1 MKFSSIRIEGSI
13 LSPDLLEK
21 ISLGDNVPY
30 QKGADFGFTASAKV
44 KDEIAIA
51 WADAQ
56 GLWGIFKRQRERYL
70 AGQGRK
76 DSATTLTRTTWITP
90 LLQLL
95 GYELDWQKEGTVVQG
110 KNYAISHRASN
121 RDNFPVHI
129 MGFEDSLDKKR
140 ADSGPRMSPH
150 GLIQEYLNLTEH
162 MYAIVTNGSQLRLLR
177 DSSRLVKLS
186 YLEFDLERMFDEE
199 AFADFALF
207 FRLLHISRMPHK
219 EIEGA
224 QSIIEGYHQD
234 SLEDGARIRNQLAKA
249 VKTSIELLGQ
259 GFLDHPKNHDLRQE
273 LQNQSISPAE
283 YLHTQMQLIYRML
296 FVMVIE
302 ERNLIFDDKASAEH
316 IEIYYRYYSL
326 QALRRASERP
336 SFLEERHSDL
346 WAQLRQT
353 FAIFADNHKGKALGL
368 PALGGE
374 LFTGSSLR
382 RLENAELNNAALL
395 KALRSLNAFYDDR
408 SRQTI
413 RVNYAHL
420 NVEEFGS
427 VYESLLEFDACIEPA
442 GHGLN
447 FSLKKGD
454 ERSSSGS
461 HYTPDE
467 LVTPLIKH
475 SLDYLIEDKLKAPD
489 SEKEKALLSLKV
501 CDPACGSGHILLN
514 AARRLAH
521 EVARVRTGED
531 QPSPASFRGAVRD
544 VIRHCI
550 YGVDK
555 NPLAVELCKVALWL
569 EAHNPG
575 EPLHFIDHHIKCG
588 DAIVGLARASEL
600 ERGIAEETYAKALP
614 SDDKEVLKTLR
625 ERNKKER
632 KRWAIEKEAKPTELF
647 GKVQNELLQ
656 KMQQLAQMPEHT
668 PDQTTAKQQAYQQLL
683 NGPAYMNLRILC
695 DLQIAPWFMPRDK
708 EHEKLLATDGDY
720 RRELETHS
728 YLPKNVTAAAWALGE
743 EKRFFHWFLE
753 FPEVFANKEGGFDCI
768 LGNPPFLGGQRLS
781 GSFGLDYVQLLSY
794 AYAPAGSMDLVGYF
808 FRRAYELLRIQ
819 GFFGLI
825 STNSIAQGGTRE
837 GGLDVIEKQS
847 GNIVHAI
854 RSIRWPGVAA
864 VEVALVN
871 LYKGDWKGKRV
882 LDNKE
887 VSSIT
892 TYLDDSE
899 SLGNPYPLFQNAG
912 QSFQGSIVLGSGF
925 VLEPEE
931 AQALIAKDPRNKDVL
946 FPYLNGEDLNS
957 RPDQSPSRWVINFFD
972 WPEEKAR
979 TYPDCFRIVEEK
991 VKPERTRWKLDDQ
1004 GNSVVGVYALRAPMP
1019 EKWWIYAEKRPKLYK
1034 TIAGM
1039 ERVLVHS
1046 RVTKTHAFSIMQP
1059 GCVASEAC
1067 VVFALPKGSQFAVLQ
1082 SNLHEHWAWQY
1093 SSTMKGDRRYSPSDA
1108 YEKFPWPRIL
1118 CESEN
1123 ILNKNGDSYLSF
1135 KNSLCLLFEMG
1146 NTRLANQFHNHEL
1159 HRYSRAELSEMES
1172 LSSAEF
1178 QKRFGKDTWNLFR
1191 HLRSLPQ
1198 APALNEAVAGILE
1211 LRRLHAEMDNAVL
1224 AAYGWT
1230 DLHLQHNFYDVD
1242 YLPENDR
1249 VRYTIEPSVRKEILK
1264 RLLLLNH
1271 RYHKEEMEQGL
1282 VDEQGK
1288 AVKKKSGKAA
1298 KGKKADESQTS
1309 LLM

>member
-13 LSPDLLEK
+13 LSPDLLDK
-21 ISLGDNVPY
+21 ISQGENVPH
-30 QKGADFGFTASAKV
+30 QKHADFGLPATAKV

-70 AGQGRK
+70 AGHGRK
-76 DSATTLTRTTWITP
+76 DSATTITRTHWIAP

-121 RDNFPVHI
+121 RDNFPVHV

-162 MYAIVTNGSQLRLLR
+162 LYAIVTNGLQLRLLR

-207 FRLLHISRMPHK
+207 YRLLHVSRMPHK
-219 EIEGA
+219 ENEGA

-234 SLEDGARIRNQLAKA
+234 SLEDGARIRSQLAKA
-249 VKTSIELLGQ
+249 VKTSIEVLGQ
-259 GFLDHPKNHDLRQE
+259 GFLQHSKNQALRDE
-273 LQNQSISPAE
+273 LQSQSISAAD

-302 ERNLIFDDKASAEH
+302 ERNLIFDDKAPREQV
-316 IEIYYRYYSL
+316 EIYYKYYSL

-353 FAIFADNHKGKALGL
+353 FAIFADNNKGKALGL

-374 LFTGSSLR
+374 LFTGASLR
-382 RLENAELNNAALL
+382 RLENAELSNAALL
-395 KALRSLNAFYDDR
+395 KALRSLNAFYDER
-408 SRQTI
+408 SKQTI

-427 VYESLLEFDACIEPA
+427 VYESLLEYDARIASVNGTLCFE
-442 GHGLN
+442 LV
-447 FSLKKGD
+447 KGD

-475 SLDYLIEDKLKAPD
+475 SLDYLIEDKLKAPNP
-489 SEKEKALLSLKV
+489 EQGLLSLKV

-531 QPSPASFRGAVRD
+531 QPSPASFRAAVRD

-614 SDDKEVLKTLR
+614 SDDKEVLKALR

-632 KRWAIEKEAKPTELF
+632 KRFEIEKEAKPTELF
-647 GKVQNELLQ
+647 GKGQNELLK
-656 KMQQLAQMPEHT
+656 KMQTLAHMPEQS
-668 PDQTTAKQQAYQQLL
+668 PEQTLAKQQAYQQLL
-683 NGPAYMNLRILC
+683 DGPAYMNLRILC
-695 DLQIAPWFMPRDK
+695 DLQLTPWFMPRDEAHK
-708 EHEKLLATDGDY
+708 ALLVTDGDY

-728 YLPKNVTAAAWALGE
+728 HLAKNVTGAAWALGM

-753 FPEVFANKEGGFDCI
+753 FPEVFVGSEGGFDCI
-768 LGNPPFLGGQRLS
+768 LGNPPFLGSQRIR
-781 GSFGLDYVQLLSY
+781 GAFGWDYLEYLCY
-794 AYAPAGSMDLVGYF
+794 GYMPAGAIDVVGYF
-808 FRRAYELLRIQ
+808 FRRAFELLKPYA
-819 GFFGLI
+819 FFGLI
-825 STNSIAQGGTRE
+825 STNTISQGGTRE
-837 GGLDVIEKQS
+837 GGLQVIEKHG
-847 GNIVHAI
+847 GNIVHAV
-854 RSIRWPGVAA
+854 RSMRWPGVAA

-871 LYKGDWKGKRV
+871 LHKGEWKGKRV

-887 VSSIT
+887 VDTIT
-892 TYLDDSE
+892 PYLDNSE
-899 SLGNPYPLFQNAG
+899 SLGNPFPLSRNEG
-912 QSFQGSIVLGSGF
+912 QSFIGSYVLGSGF

-946 FPYLNGEDLNS
+946 FPYMNGEDLNS

-991 VKPERTRWKLDDQ
+991 VKPARLIQNREI
-1004 GNSVVGVYALRAPMP
+1004 RARN
-1019 EKWWIYAEKRPKLYK
+1019 WWRYAEIAPRLYE

-1039 ERVLVHS
+1039 DRVLVAPLVS
-1046 RVTKTHAFSIMQP
+1046 KYSPFMEIQTGIVFSHKL
-1059 GCVASEAC
+1059 G
-1067 VVFALPKGSQFAVLQ
+1067 VFPIPNDSYKAILLSTIH
-1082 SNLHEHWAWQY
+1082 NTWAWKN
-1093 SSTMKGDRRYSPSDA
+1093 SSTLGAGTLNYSPSDC
-1108 YEKFPWPRIL
+1108 YLNFPFP
-1118 CESEN
+1118 
-1123 ILNKNGDSYLSF
+1123 DSA
-1135 KNSLCLLFEMG
+1135 
-1146 NTRLANQFHNHEL
+1146 NTQFLIPISHSYHT
-1159 HRYSRAELSEMES
+1159 HRYSLNVSLILGLTDLYNQYHNRELRAYSPAELQEMDS
-1172 LSSAEF
+1172 MPSAEF

-1191 HLRSLPQ
+1191 HLKGLPNS
-1198 APALNEAVAGILE
+1198 PALNEAVAGILK
-1211 LRRLHAEMDNAVL
+1211 LRRLHVEMDNAIL

-1230 DLHLQHNFYDVD
+1230 DLQLKHDFYEVD

-1249 VRYTIEPSVRKEILK
+1249 VRFTIEPSVRKEILK

-1271 RYHKEEMEQGL
+1271 QYHKEEMEQGL
-1282 VDEQGK
+1282 VDAEGKAIKKKVVKTGGKKGK
-1288 AVKKKSGKAA
+1288 AVEGAVDMELE
-1298 KGKKADESQTS
+1298 G
-1309 LLM
+1309 